1 MLGAHFSDAVAS
13 PVLNSLL
20 ESWRE
25 VDELRMNA
33 SIRHTALL
41 RTIFPTYSPTPDS
54 PEAEYPAAF
63 VQDYHPLQVSDLEA
77 AGFTVL
83 DGRVVPPEPP
93 PASPIHDA
101 PPAAQPSLP
110 GSSQAGPSTLPFGK
124 PTHEC
129 QEEMF
134 GVHFSDAVASRVF
147 ITLLEMG
154 HEVDQER
161 VHTFVC
167 GQLCAEPK
175 PLKGIIF
182 YVNKYVGEVVDGA
195 LEGLDGVV
203 VYGRDH
209 DSDSR

>member
-1 MLGAHFSDAVAS
+1 MEESVGEEAPQHAYIPGEAYIQKLRLRGGGDAFGTPPGPPS
-13 PVLNSLL
+13 
-20 ESWRE
+20 
-25 VDELRMNA
+25 
-33 SIRHTALL
+33 
-41 RTIFPTYSPTPDS
+41 PTYSPTPGS

-63 VQDYHPLQVSDLEA
+63 VQDYPTLLVSDLEA

-154 HEVDQER
+154 HEVDEER